1 MAILH
6 IFKERLSTQKQY
18 SELFKINPS
27 ILKTIRN
34 NIDKKGYNEAFPVI
48 CWQKG
53 ESLIVID
60 GHTRLQACMD
70 IERIVNV
77 PVCTMGFDSSTEAI
91 QYAIKCQINRR
102 NLTDAEI
109 MNARETLKRCTQKDN
124 QHVPHG
130 TSTSAK
136 DEAELFNTSERTVK
150 RQRFVDD
157 NATPEQKE
165 EITSGKKSYNAIYNN
180 IKGTPVNPDKE
191 LKQQL
196 YIPQISNST
205 PQSLTDLLCR
215 TKPYIL
221 PVNDFMQ

>member
-1 MAILH
+1 
-6 IFKERLSTQKQY
+6 
-18 SELFKINPS
+18 
-27 ILKTIRN
+27 
-34 NIDKKGYNEAFPVI
+34 
-48 CWQKG
+48 
-53 ESLIVID
+53 
-60 GHTRLQACMD
+60 MD